1 MIFTIQIPDP
11 VIILGNHPLQKT
23 SWGNLCQHEHPNSPN
38 NTFNPQNPQ
47 KSAKCP
53 FELPELFKKSS
64 SPPSL
69 FLWEKKTNSRKTQ
82 GFVWVQPCGC
92 FQKYEKTPQIIH
104 FNRVFHYKPS
114 ILGVFPRIYGSTSI
128 WFLVVCPLPQVCRTQ
143 AALDI
148 VAMESEVHQEL

>member
-38 NTFNPQNPQ
+38 NTFHPQNLP
-47 KSAKCP
+47 KKRKNVH
-53 FELPELFKKSS
+53 FELTELFKKSKF
-64 SPPSL
+64 PPCL

-92 FQKYEKTPQIIH
+92 FQKYEKTP
-104 FNRVFHYKPS
+104 KSS
-114 ILGVFPRIYGSTSI
+114 ILIGFSIINHPFWGFSPYLWFNIHMVFRFFPPTPNLSYPSS
-128 WFLVVCPLPQVCRTQ
+128 
-143 AALDI
+143 
-148 VAMESEVHQEL
+148 S